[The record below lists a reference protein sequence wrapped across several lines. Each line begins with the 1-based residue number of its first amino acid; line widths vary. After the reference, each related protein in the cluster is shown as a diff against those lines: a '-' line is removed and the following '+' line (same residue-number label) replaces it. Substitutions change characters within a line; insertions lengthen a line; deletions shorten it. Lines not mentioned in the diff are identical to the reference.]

1 MQIFKGNNHSMFIWC
16 KRRHDEEIDMRS
28 FDLTGCF
35 KHYKLRNTLGGY
47 GLNKIEISVN
57 YAFQL
62 K

>member
-1 MQIFKGNNHSMFIWC
+1 MFIWC

-35 KHYKLRNTLGGY
+35 KQYKLRNTLGGY